1 MIRLENTSFD
11 HCIKCTVCTIYC
23 PVARATHLFP
33 GPKQS
38 GPDAERLRIKN
49 PGLVDASLKYCT
61 NCKRCEIACPSNV
74 KIADIIQEARWK
86 YARQRWFRPR
96 DFFMSR
102 TDLVGSVATI
112 FGPLVNF
119 IVGLTI
125 VKFMMEIFIRV
136 PARRSF
142 PSYNSGTFARWFK
155 KIRPAQKSYRS
166 RVTYFH
172 GCFVNYNRRS
182 LGEDLVSLLNAMDI
196 GVDITREKCCGV
208 PLIANGYLSRAR
220 KNARHNIARLTAQK
234 PHNSGKIVT
243 TSSSC
248 AFALKHEYANLLGL
262 DNADIYSDTEYIT
275 KYLFDRFEDGIIPAM
290 KPVNIRAAY
299 HPPCH
304 LERLGGVMYTI
315 DILKRVPGLDLVILN
330 SECCGIAGTYG
341 FKKEYY
347 SISQDVGARLFKL
360 IDRANPEYVITDCET
375 CAMQIEMNTSYKVIH
390 PVTLLAMA
398 LQQGEQAG

>member
-1 MIRLENTSFD
+1 MIKLENISFD

-23 PVARATHLFP
+23 PVARNTHLFP

-49 PGLVDASLKYCT
+49 PELVDASLKYCT

-74 KIADIIQEARWK
+74 KIADIIQDAKWK
-86 YARQRWFRPR
+86 YTRARLFRPR

-102 TDLVGSVATI
+102 TDFVGSMATI

-119 IVGLTI
+119 VVGLGI
-125 VKFMMEIFIRV
+125 VKFFMDLFLSI
-136 PARRSF
+136 PLQRSF
-142 PSYNSGTFARWFK
+142 PSYNTGTFASWFK
-155 KIRPAQKSYRS
+155 RKRKGQKKYRS
-166 RVTYFH
+166 KVTYFH
-172 GCFVNYNRRS
+172 GCYVNYNKRS
-182 LGEDLVSLLNAMDI
+182 LGEDLVSVLNAMDI
-196 GVDITREKCCGV
+196 GVEITSEKCCGV
-208 PLIANGYLSRAR
+208 PLIANGYLTRAR
-220 KNARHNIARLTAQK
+220 KNARYNIKHLSEQK
-234 PHNSGKIVT
+234 KNNSGKIVA

-248 AFALKHEYANLLGL
+248 AFALKHEYANLLAL
-262 DNADIYSDTEYIT
+262 DNSSIYTDTEYIT
-275 KYLFDRFEDGIIPAM
+275 KYLFDRFEDGIIPPL

-299 HPPCH
+299 HAPCH

-315 DILKRVPGLDLVILN
+315 DILKRIPGLDLVILN

-347 SISQDVGARLFKL
+347 QISQAIGQHLFRL

-375 CAMQIEMNTSYKVIH
+375 CAMQIEMNTPYQVLH
-390 PVTLLAMA
+390 PINVLAMA
-398 LQQGEQAG
+398 LK

>member
-1 MIRLENTSFD
+1 MINLENISFD

-23 PVARATHLFP
+23 PVARNTHLFP

-49 PGLVDASLKYCT
+49 PRLVDASLKYCT

-74 KIADIIQEARWK
+74 KIADIIQDAKWK
-86 YARQRWFRPR
+86 YTRVFWFRPR

-102 TDLVGSVATI
+102 TDLAGSAATM
-112 FGPLVNF
+112 FAPLVNF
-119 IVGLTI
+119 VVSLTI
-125 VKFMMEIFIRV
+125 VKLLMEFFLRI
-136 PARRSF
+136 PSARAF
-142 PSYNSGTFARWFK
+142 PTYNNGTFTSWFK
-155 KIRPAQKSYRS
+155 KIRGHQGGFKN

-172 GCFVNYNRRS
+172 GCFVNYNKRS
-182 LGEDLVSLLNAMDI
+182 LGEDLVRVLNSMKI
-196 GVDITREKCCGV
+196 GVDVVREKCCGV
-208 PLIANGYLSRAR
+208 PLIANGYLTRAR
-220 KNARHNIARLTAQK
+220 KNARYNIASLSEQK
-234 PHNSGKIVT
+234 KSNSGIIVT

-262 DNADIYSDTEYIT
+262 DNSAIYSNTEYIT
-275 KYLFDRFEDGIIPAM
+275 KYLFDRFEDGNIPDM
-290 KPVNIRAAY
+290 KPVHIRAAY
-299 HPPCH
+299 HAPCH

-315 DILKRVPGLDLVILN
+315 DILKRIPGLDLVILN

-347 SISQDVGARLFKL
+347 KVSQDIGQHLFKL

-375 CAMQIEMNTSYKVIH
+375 CAMQIEMNTQYQVIH

-398 LQQGEQAG
+398 LK